1 MPVFLLSPRDWTGLG
16 TSSTSSTVHTSQSF
30 LFLTKAERERISQW
44 VYCIH
49 YINPGDS
56 KCGQSDVFQAVGSG
70 GGGGGGSGS
79 VFRPL
84 GVLTVLVG
92 S

>member
-1 MPVFLLSPRDWTGLG
+1 MSVFLLLPRDWTGWG

-30 LFLTKAERERISQW
+30 FFLTKAEGERISQW

-49 YINPGDS
+49 YINPSDS
-56 KCGQSDVFQAVGSG
+56 KCGQSDVFQAVEGES
-70 GGGGGGSGS
+70 SGS

-84 GVLTVLVG
+84 GFHTVLVG